1 MHENCPVRIKT
12 ETMKLTLSILAIA
25 FAFIACKPSDMEN
38 TSTATKDVY
47 SISIKTLEG
56 EDLDLSQFKGKKI
69 LFVNV
74 ASKCGYT
81 GQYADLQKLHEQ
93 HGDKLVIIGVPC
105 NQFGGQEPGSADE
118 IRTFCEKNYGVE
130 FLITEKVDVK
140 GENQHPLYQ
149 WLTQKSNNG
158 VLDSKVNWNFN
169 KYLVDENGN
178 LLEHFKSGVKPLSDD
193 IVGLL

>member
-1 MHENCPVRIKT
+1 
-12 ETMKLTLSILAIA
+12 MKLTLSILAIA

-38 TSTATKDVY
+38 TATATKDVY

-56 EDLDLSQFKGKKI
+56 ENLDLSQFKGKKI

-105 NQFGGQEPGSADE
+105 NQFGGQEPGSASE

-140 GENQHPLYQ
+140 GDNQHPLYQ

-178 LLEHFKSGVKPLSDD
+178 LIEHFKSGVKPLSDD